1 MKHSKRLLICFICIT
16 LSYCSKSGGSSPVTP
31 VTPIVVPSITINNVT
46 QARDT
51 SGSPTNFTFAVILS
65 ASTTDTVKV
74 SYTTIDS
81 SAFAGTDYTAV
92 SGTLVFNPGNTVSV
106 INVPV
111 ISNNLRAANQVFHVQ
126 LSNPLHATVTGMGTG
141 TGIIENLGNNLGTDS
156 SGYTT
161 PASYVGYNLLW
172 SDEFNEAAINTNVWG
187 YDLGNGGWGNAELE
201 CYTNSSNNS
210 FISNGCLIIQARK
223 ESAIYNGVASN
234 YTSARLNTAGKFSFQ
249 YGRMDIRAKLPVAT
263 GLWPALWMLG
273 NNFSSAGWPG
283 CGETDLMELIGTNPN
298 LITGS
303 VHWLMGNGSEGT
315 SNNTYTLPA
324 GTDFSQKFHV
334 FSLIWQ
340 ANQIQMYVDDILYM
354 TASSS
359 SISSGNWPF
368 NQPQFLIFNVA
379 VGGNWPGSPS
389 ASTVFPQN
397 MFVDYVRVFQPK

>member
-1 MKHSKRLLICFICIT
+1 
-16 LSYCSKSGGSSPVTP
+16 
-31 VTPIVVPSITINNVT
+31 
-46 QARDT
+46 
-51 SGSPTNFTFAVILS
+51 
-65 ASTTDTVKV
+65 
-74 SYTTIDS
+74 
-81 SAFAGTDYTAV
+81 
-92 SGTLVFNPGNTVSV
+92 
-106 INVPV
+106 
-111 ISNNLRAANQVFHVQ
+111 
-126 LSNPLHATVTGMGTG
+126 
-141 TGIIENLGNNLGTDS
+141 
-156 SGYTT
+156 
-161 PASYVGYNLLW
+161 
-172 SDEFNEAAINTNVWG
+172 
-187 YDLGNGGWGNAELE
+187 
-201 CYTNSSNNS
+201 
-210 FISNGCLIIQARK
+210 
-223 ESAIYNGVASN
+223 
-234 YTSARLNTAGKFSFQ
+234 
-249 YGRMDIRAKLPVAT
+249 
-263 GLWPALWMLG
+263 MLG

-315 SNNTYTLPA
+315 INNTYTLPA

-340 ANQIQMYVDDILYM
+340 VNQIQMYVDDILYM